1 MEKAKIS
8 ALQLFFLILLFEL
21 GSALLVPLAIDAKQD
36 AWISILLAMVGGI
49 FIFFIYYRLYLYY
62 PNMLPTTYVQKIIG
76 VFFGRVVAFIYIVF
90 FLYLAARI
98 LRDFGEMLA
107 VVGYRETPI
116 SVDNLLLIL
125 VVVYSVR
132 KGIEVL
138 ARSGEIFSLFIYFLA
153 ISGFVLVMYS
163 KLIELDKLKPI
174 LEYGIMPVLRVTLTQ
189 VIFFPFGEVFVF
201 SMILPY
207 LNNPKKARITGIL
220 ALVLCG
226 INLSIV
232 MAVNISVLG
241 VDGVSRS
248 LFPLLSTIQTINL
261 GFLERLDIFFM
272 LPLIILGFFK
282 ISIYV
287 YAAIIGIA
295 DLFNIARPSKLAFP
309 IGFVVWLFSI
319 AIASNV
325 TEHMQEGLNIVP
337 LYFQLPFQVIF
348 PLFILMIAFFKN
360 K

>member
-1 MEKAKIS
+1 M
-8 ALQLFFLILLFEL
+8 QLFFLILLFQL
-21 GSALLVPLAIDAKQD
+21 GSALLVPLAIEAKQD
-36 AWISILLAMVGGI
+36 AWISILLATVGGI
-49 FIFFIYYRLYLYY
+49 FIFLIYYRLYLYY
-62 PNMLPTTYVQKIIG
+62 PKVLPTTYVQKIIG
-76 VFFGRVVAFIYIVF
+76 VFFGRVIAFIYIVF
-90 FLYLAARI
+90 FLYLAARV

-107 VVGYRETPI
+107 VVGYRETPL

-138 ARSGEIFSLFIYFLA
+138 ARSGEIFSVFIYLLA
-153 ISGFVLVMYS
+153 ISGFILVMSS
-163 KLIELDKLKPI
+163 KLIDFDKLKPF
-174 LEYGIMPVLRVTLTQ
+174 LEYGLWPILKVSLTQ
-189 VIFFPFGEVFVF
+189 VVFFPFGEIFAF

-207 LNNPKKARITGIL
+207 LSNPKKAKITGIL
-220 ALVLCG
+220 AIVLTG
-226 INLSIV
+226 INLAIV

-248 LFPLLSTIQTINL
+248 LFPLLATIQTINI

-272 LPLIILGFFK
+272 LALIILGFFK

-295 DLFNIARPSKLAFP
+295 DLFNFNRQSVLAFP

-337 LYFQLPFQVIF
+337 FYLHLPFQIIF
-348 PLFILMIAFFKN
+348 PLFILIIAFFKN
-360 K
+360 R